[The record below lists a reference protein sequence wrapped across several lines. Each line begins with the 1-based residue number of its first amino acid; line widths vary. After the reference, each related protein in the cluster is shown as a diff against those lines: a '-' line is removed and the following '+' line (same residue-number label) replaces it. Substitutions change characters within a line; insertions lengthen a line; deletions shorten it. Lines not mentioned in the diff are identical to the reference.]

1 MTPAQ
6 LESTRRSQDR
16 FGISFP
22 FIEADAADVPLSAG
36 SFDLAVSECGASLW
50 CDPARWIPRGRQ
62 VAAARREAGV
72 SHHHRPGHGVLPGLG
87 RAGDGAV
94 GAGFGDARLAAK
106 SRTRTSGSWAM
117 HDSARARLAR
127 KVQFA
132 TINMSRNSRNKL
144 LVTGCERSVQGRYR
158 NSAVNAANYPGL
170 PQERT
175 PPAWSSPSPW
185 SWRSQC
191 RVSG

>member
-1 MTPAQ
+1 VRSPRSSPGVVASA
-6 LESTRRSQDR
+6 LLKNRRGGRDP
-16 FGISFP
+16 G
-22 FIEADAADVPLSAG
+22 
-36 SFDLAVSECGASLW
+36 
-50 CDPARWIPRGRQ
+50 PARVHQALPGPIRHLLPVHRGR
-62 VAAARREAGV
+62 RRRCPAVRGQL
-72 SHHHRPGHGVLPGLG
+72 RPGQLRMRRQLVVRPGPLDTSRPPG
-87 RAGDGAV
+87 CCGPAGGWC
-94 GAGFGDARLAAK
+94 DARLAAK

-117 HDSARARLAR
+117 HGSARARLAR
-127 KVQFA
+127 KVRFA

-175 PPAWSSPSPW
+175 PSAWSSPSPW